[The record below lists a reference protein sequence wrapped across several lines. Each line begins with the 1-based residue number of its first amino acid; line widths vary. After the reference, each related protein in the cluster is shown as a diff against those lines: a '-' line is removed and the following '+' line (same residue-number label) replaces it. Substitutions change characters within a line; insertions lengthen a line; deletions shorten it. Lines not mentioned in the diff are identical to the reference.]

1 MQFLIT
7 RLVINSGIISGMSE
21 TVRVQLFYGPG
32 EVRYGEEGV
41 DLSLFSTVTRDVKK
55 AAQRSWEAITTWL
68 YRAFSLNSEQYRL
81 SVMAVFNRSHLS
93 FWELMPLEGTRDWRI
108 MSQMHVKAVVWW
120 FCLSKFIRRLK

>member
-1 MQFLIT
+1 MQFSIT

-55 AAQRSWEAITTWL
+55 AAQRSWETITT
-68 YRAFSLNSEQYRL
+68 
-81 SVMAVFNRSHLS
+81 
-93 FWELMPLEGTRDWRI
+93 
-108 MSQMHVKAVVWW
+108 
-120 FCLSKFIRRLK
+120 